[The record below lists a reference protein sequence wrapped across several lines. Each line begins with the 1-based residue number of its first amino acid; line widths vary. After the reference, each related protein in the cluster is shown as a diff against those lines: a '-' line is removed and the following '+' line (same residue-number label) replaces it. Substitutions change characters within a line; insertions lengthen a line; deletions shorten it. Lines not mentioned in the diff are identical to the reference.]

1 MYINGNRK
9 DKSTGN
15 RQNITKNKFTQ
26 ALISVK
32 IVPFKGTLM
41 QIRKSPNMLVFI

>member
-9 DKSTGN
+9 DTSTGN
-15 RQNITKNKFTQ
+15 RQNITKNKFMQ

-32 IVPFKGTLM
+32 IGTLM
-41 QIRKSPNMLVFI
+41 QIRKSPNMPVFI